1 MKISVCIDALYNGKD
16 FISSMKEL
24 HENNINSFEFW
35 SWWDKDI
42 DKIIKVQKQL
52 NMKIIAFCTK
62 FISLTDDTQLDEYIK
77 SLSESIEIA
86 KKCGC
91 NTLITQVGDEITTTS
106 RYQQH
111 RNIVNGLKACV
122 PILEKANITLVFE
135 PLNVLVDHEGY
146 YLHNST
152 EAFLI
157 VDEVNSPYVKV
168 LYDVYHQQIT
178 EGNIIETITKN
189 IDNIGHF
196 HGAGIPGRHELLS
209 GELDYIN
216 IIKSIDDTGFMGYMG
231 LEYFPVDDALKGVIA
246 LKDSLSKKE

>member
-16 FISSMKEL
+16 FVSSMREL

-42 DKIIKVQKQL
+42 DNIVKVKKQL
-52 NMKIIAFCTK
+52 KMKITAFCTK
-62 FISLTDDTQLDEYIK
+62 FVSLTDDTKLDEYIK
-77 SLSESIEIA
+77 GLKESIVIA

-91 NTLITQVGDEITTTS
+91 NTLITQVGDELTNTS

-111 RNIVNGLKACV
+111 RNIVSGLKACV
-122 PILEKANITLVFE
+122 PILKKANITLVFE
-135 PLNVLVDHEGY
+135 PLNILVDHEGY
-146 YLHNST
+146 YLYGST

-157 VDEVNSPYVKV
+157 ESKVNSPNVKV

-178 EGNIIETITKN
+178 EGNIIDTITKN
-189 IDNIGHF
+189 IDKIGHF

-209 GELDYIN
+209 GELNYLN
-216 IIKSIDDTGFMGYMG
+216 IISEIDKMKFKGYMG
-231 LEYFPVDDALKGVIA
+231 LEYFPINEPLKGIIE
-246 LKDSLSKKE
+246 LNKSI